1 MKGCRDCEF
10 QASPEDEAAGLKSG
24 FKECWTAEFQ
34 WTGEHF
40 LQQSVLDIWNFRD
53 KDKLIQARRV
63 LLQDITDEDLKL
75 KDDGKPGLSASRRQ
89 KLQVDKA
96 RTGDD
101 SHYLDREALAAEFAT
116 WRYPLHFIDFETSA
130 SAIPFNRGRRPYEGL
145 AFQFS
150 HHVVLEDGS
159 IEHRGQFLHTDRGV
173 FPAYDFLRALKAD
186 LETDDGTIFRYA
198 AHENTFMNRI
208 HEQITSA
215 GNVDRA
221 EELLAF
227 IKQISKSKEKAEI
240 SWEGPRNM
248 VDMLEL
254 VKRYYYDPNTRGSN
268 SIKQVLPAMLNRS
281 KYLQDKYSKPIYG
294 GEGPIRSLNFPTQ
307 RWVQF
312 DQNGGVIDPYKLLPK
327 MFEGISDKDF
337 EKLMSDDDEMRD
349 GGAAMMAYAKL
360 QYEEMS
366 DYEREEIRSALL
378 RYCELD
384 SLAMVMIYE
393 GWREMLSEPG
403 AVATG

>member
-1 MKGCRDCEF
+1 
-10 QASPEDEAAGLKSG
+10 
-24 FKECWTAEFQ
+24 
-34 WTGEHF
+34 
-40 LQQSVLDIWNFRD
+40 
-53 KDKLIQARRV
+53 
-63 LLQDITDEDLKL
+63 
-75 KDDGKPGLSASRRQ
+75 
-89 KLQVDKA
+89 
-96 RTGDD
+96 
-101 SHYLDREALAAEFAT
+101 
-116 WRYPLHFIDFETSA
+116 
-130 SAIPFNRGRRPYEGL
+130 
-145 AFQFS
+145 
-150 HHVVLEDGS
+150 
-159 IEHRGQFLHTDRGV
+159 
-173 FPAYDFLRALKAD
+173 
-186 LETDDGTIFRYA
+186 
-198 AHENTFMNRI
+198 
-208 HEQITSA
+208 
-215 GNVDRA
+215 
-221 EELLAF
+221 
-227 IKQISKSKEKAEI
+227 
-240 SWEGPRNM
+240 M